1 MISSSLPRHR
11 VVEHVLGAEEKC
23 VVTAES
29 FEVSR
34 RRRALDMVAAP
45 VLLVVCLPVLAVAA
59 LLTLAARGRPVL
71 VKERR
76 IGEAERPFE
85 LVTMRAAGVGGT
97 PHLWH
102 VLRGQMTL
110 VGPQPETMERARRYP
125 ESCRLLLS
133 ARPGLTSPG
142 QQAYGD
148 AVVVPPQG
156 WPNRESWYLEVLVPL
171 RADAD
176 LEFLTHPT
184 LWRTVRCLAVAVLA
198 ALRIVRPRRIVA
210 GPAIPTQ
217 RRPERP
223 GKQEQPGQEQS
234 GQPSQEGDESVAG

>member
-1 MISSSLPRHR
+1 MSSSSLPRHR

-23 VVTAES
+23 LVTAES
-29 FEVSR
+29 FQVSR
-34 RRRALDMVAAP
+34 RRRALDVVVAP

-85 LVTMRAAGVGGT
+85 LVTMRVAGVGGI

-110 VGPQPETMERARRYP
+110 VGPRPESLDRARGYP

-142 QQAYGD
+142 QQAYGNG
-148 AVVVPPQG
+148 AGAPPQG
-156 WPNRESWYLEVLVPL
+156 WPNQESWYLQVLVPL

-198 ALRIVRPRRIVA
+198 ALRIVRPGRTVA

-217 RRPERP
+217 REP
-223 GKQEQPGQEQS
+223 GPSENQEHSRKPA
-234 GQPSQEGDESVAG
+234 QEGDESVAG

>member
-11 VVEHVLGAEEKC
+11 LVEHVLGAEEKC
-23 VVTAES
+23 VVTADS
-29 FEVSR
+29 FQVSR
-34 RRRALDMVAAP
+34 RRRALDLLVAP

-59 LLTLAARGRPVL
+59 LLTLVSRGRPVL
-71 VKERR
+71 AKEDRV
-76 IGEAERPFE
+76 GEAGQPFE
-85 LVTMRAAGVGGT
+85 LVTMRAAGVGGL

-102 VLRGQMTL
+102 VLSGQMTL
-110 VGPQPETMERARRYP
+110 VGPQPESVGLAGKYP

-148 AVVVPPQG
+148 ATAAPPQG

-176 LEFLTHPT
+176 LEYLTHPT
-184 LWRTVRCLAVAVLA
+184 LWRTVRCLGRSVLA
-198 ALRIVRPRRIVA
+198 ALRIVRPRAVA

-217 RRPERP
+217 RKP
-223 GKQEQPGQEQS
+223 EQS
-234 GQPSQEGDESVAG
+234 GNPPQEGDESVAG

>member
-1 MISSSLPRHR
+1 MSSSSLPRHR

-23 VVTAES
+23 LVTAES
-29 FEVSR
+29 FQVSR
-34 RRRALDMVAAP
+34 RRRALDVVVAP

-59 LLTLAARGRPVL
+59 LWTLAARVRPVL

-85 LVTMRAAGVGGT
+85 LVTLRAAGVGGI

-110 VGPQPETMERARRYP
+110 VGPQPESLDRADSYP

-148 AVVVPPQG
+148 GAAGPPQG

-198 ALRIVRPRRIVA
+198 ALRIVRPRRTVV

-217 RRPERP
+217 R
-223 GKQEQPGQEQS
+223 QPGQSGNQERS
-234 GQPSQEGDESVAG
+234 GQSSQEGDESVAG